1 MLLRRPHTGNN
12 YLKEPGVSPNAE
24 ANVGFW
30 KTLNERH
37 ARSNRADLLPVD

>member
-1 MLLRRPHTGNN
+1 MLLRRPNTGNN
-12 YLKEPGVSPNAE
+12 DLKKLGVSPNVE

-37 ARSNRADLLPVD
+37 ARSNRAHLLPVD